1 MDVFGFSPV
10 VATIIIVSAG
20 MLLQNLIGWL
30 KSEENY
36 DVRSAIASTIIAFI
50 VGITI
55 IGPQIEAI
63 QDEMLSDLSEM
74 TMVASLIAS
83 VAGFDVL
90 TKNVFKIANRK
101 IHLRDNTLRT

>member
-10 VATIIIVSAG
+10 VATVIIVSTG
-20 MLLQNLIGWL
+20 VLLQNLIGWL

-36 DVRSAIASTIIAFI
+36 DIRSAIASTIIAFI

>member
-10 VATIIIVSAG
+10 VATIIIVSTG
-20 MLLQNLIGWL
+20 VLVQNLIGWL

-36 DVRSAIASTIIAFI
+36 DIRSAIASTIIAFI

-101 IHLRDNTLRT
+101 IHLRDNTLPT

>member
-10 VATIIIVSAG
+10 VATIIIVSTG
-20 MLLQNLIGWL
+20 VLLQNLIGWL

-55 IGPQIEAI
+55 LGPQIEAI

-90 TKNVFKIANRK
+90 TKNVFKITPRK
-101 IHLRDNTLRT
+101 IHLQDNALHT

>member
-10 VATIIIVSAG
+10 VATIIIVSTG
-20 MLLQNLIGWL
+20 VLLQNLIGWL